1 LANLVVVDLEATCSE
16 SPTEISLEAMEII
29 EIGAVRLDG
38 NLNATTDTFS
48 CFVKP
53 KQNPQL
59 TPFCQQLT
67 KIEQTHVDG
76 ANHFALAGAEFF
88 QWLGEDA
95 IILSW
100 GDWDAE
106 QLAKEA
112 RDNQLVSPIS
122 QSINLKR
129 EFYRV
134 RKMREGGLRAAIDR
148 AGLAFIGQPHRAL
161 SDALTTAQ
169 LAPLSGLSDYDP
181 LWQKLMKI
189 SGKTALQL
197 RPWLRAK
204 HPLLNGQTPMHLMLN
219 VAGRQKVAN
228 ILAAIDQEL
237 GAISEHTDSATRR

>member
-1 LANLVVVDLEATCSE
+1 MANLVVVDLEATCSE
-16 SPTEISLEAMEII
+16 SPDEIALEAMEII
-29 EIGAVRLDG
+29 EIGAVRLAD
-38 NLNATTDTFS
+38 NLQATSDTFS

-59 TPFCQQLT
+59 TSFCRQLT
-67 KIEQTHVDG
+67 KIEQRDVD
-76 ANHFALAGAEFF
+76 AAEHFDVAGEAFF
-88 QWLGEDA
+88 QWLGDDP

-100 GDWDAE
+100 GDWDAD

-112 RDNQLVSPIS
+112 MANQLASPIA

-129 EFYRV
+129 EFYRL
-134 RKMREGGLRAAIDR
+134 RKMREGGLRAAIER
-148 AGLAFIGQPHRAL
+148 AGLSFIGQPHRAL

-181 LWQKLMKI
+181 LWQKLMMI

-197 RPWLRAK
+197 RPWLREK

-219 VAGRQKVAN
+219 VAGRKKVAN
-228 ILAAIDQEL
+228 ILAAIDLEFGL
-237 GAISEHTDSATRR
+237 S

>member
-1 LANLVVVDLEATCSE
+1 MANIVVVDLEATCSE
-16 SPTEISLEAMEII
+16 SPDEIALEAMEII
-29 EIGAVRLDG
+29 EIGAVRLAD
-38 NLNATTDTFS
+38 NLQATSDTFS

-59 TPFCQQLT
+59 TSFCRQLT
-67 KIEQTHVDG
+67 KIEQRDVD
-76 ANHFALAGAEFF
+76 AAEHFDVAGEAFF
-88 QWLGEDA
+88 QWLGADP

-100 GDWDAE
+100 GDWDAD

-112 RDNQLVSPIS
+112 MANQLASPIA

-129 EFYRV
+129 EFYRL
-134 RKMREGGLRAAIDR
+134 RKMREGGLRAAIER
-148 AGLAFIGQPHRAL
+148 AGLSFIGQPHRAL

-181 LWQKLMKI
+181 LWQKLMMI

-197 RPWLRAK
+197 RPWLREK

-219 VAGRQKVAN
+219 VAGRKKVAN
-228 ILAAIDQEL
+228 ILAAIDLEFGL
-237 GAISEHTDSATRR
+237 S

>member
-1 LANLVVVDLEATCSE
+1 
-16 SPTEISLEAMEII
+16 MEII
-29 EIGAVRLDG
+29 EIGAVRLDD
-38 NLNATTDTFS
+38 NLTATADTFS
-48 CFVKP
+48 CFVQP
-53 KQNPQL
+53 TQNPQL

-67 KIEQTHVDG
+67 NIQQGDVET
-76 ANHFALAGAEFF
+76 AEPFAVAGADFF
-88 QWLGEDA
+88 QWLGDDA

-100 GDWDAE
+100 GEWDAT

-112 RDNQLVSPIS
+112 SANQLVSPIR
-122 QSINLKR
+122 QHINLKR
-129 EFYRV
+129 EFYRL

-181 LWQKLMKI
+181 LWQKLMMI

-197 RPWLRAK
+197 RPWLRAT

-219 VAGRQKVAN
+219 VAGREKVAR
-228 ILAAIDQEL
+228 ILAAMEQEL
-237 GAISEHTDSATRR
+237 GVIPGNADNAAR